1 MKPKKLT
8 IKIIVSLFFLLLFTH
23 VAIFFLIRVTNMEQ
37 AKKDHA
43 YYHKISLFAFTEFIE
58 KRFKPYSIDEITNN
72 KHYQNILHDVEEYN
86 LNIVITD
93 ENNKIL
99 MYSQGD
105 KTSDYY
111 CKLLADPKD
120 EIDRLRNPFP
130 IQIPFLTDKNEKGYI
145 YLFHDYDTS
154 SSETLFLTSLI
165 GLFILNLIM
174 LFFFSRKFTKPLG
187 KFDKAIRAI
196 SEGKHPM
203 KIEIKQ
209 NDEFKQLAD
218 AFNAMASKIRET
230 MLEQKE
236 TSANISHELRS
247 PLTRI
252 SVATQILKDITA
264 EKCGETA
271 TYFES
276 IDKEIQDMDILIDG
290 ILRYY
295 RIENDSSPIR
305 EDIDIIDMLKNELSK
320 QTNYFDILN
329 IKSIND
335 IDVKT
340 YSVKILSSIK
350 SIFENIISNAS
361 KYAKKDSD
369 FTVTVVKENDNLKIT
384 FENSIEKNTDIDPEK
399 IFQPFYRGNNIDNV
413 KGSGMGL
420 AIAKKIADLN
430 NCDLSVEI
438 NEYIFKVV
446 LVVKS

>member
-1 MKPKKLT
+1 MKLKKLT
-8 IKIIVSLFFLLLFTH
+8 VKIIVSFFFLLLFTH

-37 AKKDHA
+37 AKRDHA

-58 KRFKPYSIDEITNN
+58 KRFKPYSIDEIKNN
-72 KHYQNILHDVEEYN
+72 KHYQNILSDVEGYN
-86 LNIVITD
+86 LNVVITD
-93 ENNKIL
+93 VNNKIL

-130 IQIPFLTDKNEKGYI
+130 IQIPFLTGENEKGYL
-145 YLFHDYDTS
+145 YLFHEYDTS

-165 GLFILNLIM
+165 GLFIFNLIM
-174 LFFFSRKFTKPLG
+174 LFFFSRRFTRPLDE
-187 KFDKAIRAI
+187 FDKVIRSI
-196 SEGKHPM
+196 SKGDFSARV
-203 KIEIKQ
+203 KI
-209 NDEFKQLAD
+209 NAHDEFKQLAD
-218 AFNAMASKIRET
+218 AFNSMACRIKQSIV
-230 MLEQKE
+230 EQKE

-252 SVATQILKDITA
+252 RVALQILKDITA
-264 EKCGETA
+264 EKCSEGQ

-276 IDKEIQDMDILIDG
+276 IDKEIEDMDVLIDG

-295 RIENDSSPIR
+295 RIDNDSSQTR

-320 QTNYFDILN
+320 QTNYFDLLN
-329 IKSIND
+329 IKSINN
-335 IDVKT
+335 IDVET
-340 YSVKILSSIK
+340 YSVKILSSIR

-361 KYAKKDSD
+361 KYAKKDSN
-369 FTVTVVKENDNLKIT
+369 FTVSAIKYDNDLKIT
-384 FENSIEKNTDIDPEK
+384 FENSIEKNSEIDIEK
-399 IFQPFYRGNNIDNV
+399 IFQPFYRGNNIDDV

-420 AIAKKIADLN
+420 AIAKKVADLN

-438 NEYIFKVV
+438 VENVFKVIF
-446 LVVKS
+446 VVKS